1 MNTQKEVFR
10 QLFKEDKIELA
21 TQKVELALIDDLGKQ
36 SNVYFKETDNANGI
50 IKSLLSDARKAESK
64 IESALKSAEKMP
76 SIISNFEKSAKEIG
90 IDVNNV
96 SEYKSAKIAINDA
109 KEYKQVLSTIKKF
122 ISSI

>member
-1 MNTQKEVFR
+1 MNTQKEVFK